1 MNNQDPVIYIS
12 DDSTYCNKVIRL
24 MDKHH
29 VSYKVKNV
37 TQNHEYMRELQEFGI
52 YGTPALFIK
61 GQELPILGYQ
71 EKRILKALNISTK

>member
-1 MNNQDPVIYIS
+1 MDNQEIVIYIS
-12 DDSTYCNKVIRL
+12 NGSTYCNKVIRL

-37 TQNHEYMRELQEFGI
+37 TQNHKYMREMQEFGI

-61 GQELPILGYQ
+61 GQEQPILGYQ
-71 EKRILKALNISTK
+71 KKRILKALNISEK